1 MYLRR
6 DQMFNCFCCVLLLFV
21 NMGVLSSAFSA
32 YFPYIRELKGFSN
45 TQVYLLTTMR
55 QIFAMIVM
63 TRSDTFYRK
72 LDIKKGVIL
81 TFLLSALSFAILA
94 FAPDTRLY
102 FLATSIF
109 GISYGL
115 GGMIPASI
123 LLRRWF
129 PQNSG
134 TAIGIAAAGS
144 GIAAMV
150 IPQQVTRLVEG
161 YGLSAAFAFQAATI
175 LVLTIPLVLFVKNYP
190 DPGGEIPVPEAK
202 QNKSVRKA
210 DPDSKA
216 AGGSSGA
223 VFRPAEHPK
232 LIVGMILMGLLSY
245 QSPAGFSMLFS
256 TSGYEMDKVAF
267 LLSSMGFFL
276 IFGKILVGK
285 FADRCGGKRMFRD
298 CTLLVSAVLFL
309 FSRAASLPYA
319 ALVVL
324 MLFFA
329 VGISESTVG
338 VSVIAGDFAP
348 SGTYAQALK
357 SCQFFY
363 ALGGLLFSTTN
374 GVVAD
379 LTGSYAPA
387 YMLYGAAALVL
398 LAVLLPGYP
407 EKKPAAERA
416 S

>member
-1 MYLRR
+1 
-6 DQMFNCFCCVLLLFV
+6 
-21 NMGVLSSAFSA
+21 
-32 YFPYIRELKGFSN
+32 
-45 TQVYLLTTMR
+45 
-55 QIFAMIVM
+55 
-63 TRSDTFYRK
+63 
-72 LDIKKGVIL
+72 
-81 TFLLSALSFAILA
+81 
-94 FAPDTRLY
+94 
-102 FLATSIF
+102 
-109 GISYGL
+109 
-115 GGMIPASI
+115 
-123 LLRRWF
+123 
-129 PQNSG
+129 
-134 TAIGIAAAGS
+134 
-144 GIAAMV
+144 
-150 IPQQVTRLVEG
+150 
-161 YGLSAAFAFQAATI
+161 
-175 LVLTIPLVLFVKNYP
+175 
-190 DPGGEIPVPEAK
+190 
-202 QNKSVRKA
+202 
-210 DPDSKA
+210 
-216 AGGSSGA
+216 
-223 VFRPAEHPK
+223 
-232 LIVGMILMGLLSY
+232 
-245 QSPAGFSMLFS
+245 MLFS